1 MTKYTPMWIDYL
13 EYLKRNDDLWH
24 ILIKEIHMEN
34 EEIDF
39 MSMWNV
45 GADTE
50 EIERTIVESM
60 TRSLSE

>member
-1 MTKYTPMWIDYL
+1 
-13 EYLKRNDDLWH
+13 
-24 ILIKEIHMEN
+24 MEN
-34 EEIDF
+34 EENDF